1 MSTLT
6 IEPAFQAQNRGSP
19 PTQLSREEE
28 IRLQIGAF
36 CSYQQLGGLAG
47 IPVRIYAVT
56 IGSGTVNRIFKEV
69 TVATFDFPVLT
80 ISGLPGDNGPAT
92 EAISNIVKFQYIP
105 LS

>member
-19 PTQLSREEE
+19 PTQLSREEK

-36 CSYQQLGGLAG
+36 CSYQQRGGLAG

-56 IGSGTVNRIFKEV
+56 IGSGTVSRIFKEV

-80 ISGLPGDNGPAT
+80 IKGIPGDDESAT
-92 EAISNIVKFQYIP
+92 EKISYIVRFQYIP